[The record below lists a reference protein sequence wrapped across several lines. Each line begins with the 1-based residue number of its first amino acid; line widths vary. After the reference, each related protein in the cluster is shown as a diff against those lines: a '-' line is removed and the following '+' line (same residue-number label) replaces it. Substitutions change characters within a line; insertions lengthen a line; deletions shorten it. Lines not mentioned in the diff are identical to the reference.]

1 MPQTFLQEVAQAL
14 YNRYGDEISSLTLVF
29 PSRRARLFFSD
40 ALSQLIQRPIWQPHY
55 VSMDDVMCE
64 ASSFAVGDK
73 LVLLSELY
81 KIYVEYHPAETF
93 DKFYFWG
100 EMLLSDFDLIDKYMI
115 DADMLFRNICDL
127 KELEADMSYLSE
139 EMRRVIHDFW
149 SHFEVEQSLS
159 EEKRKF
165 LSIWLSLAPVY
176 NRLRERLAA
185 LGIAYAGMIY
195 RSAVERVEQGV
206 GTPNLDRHYVFV
218 GFNAL
223 SECEKRMLKFLDRN
237 CECDFFWDYDS
248 YYTEAAEQESGR
260 FLRENLRE
268 YKALDKVA
276 HDNMLSISKKMQ
288 AVSCVSNVV
297 QCKYVNTLLRE
308 ISPTLEFDKQTAIVL
323 TDESLLEPL
332 LHSLPDEVS
341 ESVNV
346 TMGFP
351 LRQTTAYSFVER
363 LMELQKNC
371 RRASSGATF
380 YHVDVTGLLS
390 HPYLTEITAGRSLG
404 LQRKIIESR
413 SIRVEEEFFAE
424 DVLLVIFSSTSGYLE
439 LSQYLLK
446 VVDFVCEQLPSSD
459 DRSIELAYL
468 AIVSDTVVELD
479 NCLKK
484 CDIEITISIYT
495 SLLRRHLQNIRIP
508 FSGEPLRGLQVMG
521 ILETRNLDFRNVIIL
536 SMSDDNFPGN
546 LAGGSSFIPYNLR
559 MAYGMPTPEHHESV
573 YAYYFYRLIQRAE
586 RVDMLYCSHADE
598 KSTGEQSRYIY
609 QLDYESP
616 YRIERTN
623 VGVDVTVAE
632 PVDEE
637 KPKSERVM
645 AQLRRFIDNSD
656 EMALLSPTALA
667 RYVACPMKFYFA
679 SVAHIKAS
687 DELTE
692 EVDNP
697 MFGII
702 LHDAMQRLYS
712 RIEGV
717 ANPKAH
723 IERMISSGEVEK
735 SVAEAINKN
744 YLNRRNTDEKE
755 YSGNLLLVKDIIT
768 KYIRQGILRYDAD
781 HDSFAVMMTEEKVA
795 YAFPLGD
802 GRTVRVGGIADRI
815 DSLDNGMLRVVDYK
829 TGSRH
834 LEFDGV
840 ESLFEGESRQS
851 MGNLLQTMIYSMVL
865 YHNFSRNVQPA
876 LYFARYIHND
886 DYSPRL
892 WDKERDSEVD
902 YAAYAEE
909 FERLLGD
916 KLRELFDELI
926 PFRRC
931 DKEEADRVC
940 KYCDF
945 KVICKR

>member
-1 MPQTFLQEVAQAL
+1 MPQTFLQEVAQTL
-14 YNRYGDEISSLTLVF
+14 YDRYGDDISSLTLVF

-40 ALSQLIQRPIWQPHY
+40 ALSQLIDRPIWQPHY

-64 ASSFAVGDK
+64 ASSFVAGDK

-81 KIYVEYHPAETF
+81 KIYVEYHPSESF

-165 LSIWLSLAPVY
+165 LAIWLSLAPVY
-176 NRLRERLAA
+176 TRLRERLSA
-185 LGIAYAGMIY
+185 LGVAYSGMIY
-195 RSAVERVEQGV
+195 RSAVERTEQGL
-206 GTPNLDRHYVFV
+206 GSPDLDRHYVFV

-237 CECDFFWDYDS
+237 CRCDFFWDYDS
-248 YYTEAAEQESGR
+248 YYTDAPEQEAGR
-260 FLRENLRE
+260 FLRENMRE
-268 YKALDKVA
+268 HKALSDIS

-308 ISPTLEFDKQTAIVL
+308 ISPSLKFDKQTAIVL

-341 ESVNV
+341 ENVNV

-363 LMELQKNC
+363 LIELQKNC
-371 RRASSGATF
+371 RSGHIATF
-380 YHVDVTGLLS
+380 YHADVTGLLS
-390 HPYLTEITAGRSLG
+390 HPYLTEITEGRSLE
-404 LQRKIIESR
+404 LQRMIVDGR
-413 SIRVEEEFFAE
+413 SIRVDEEFFTGE
-424 DVLLVIFSSTSGYLE
+424 DIAVVFSSASDYNE
-439 LSQYLLK
+439 LSKYLLR
-446 VVDFVCEQLPSSD
+446 VVDFVCESMPSGD
-459 DRSIELAYL
+459 ERSMEISYL
-468 AIVSDTVVELD
+468 SIISDTIVELD

-484 CDIEITISIYT
+484 CDINITTSIYT

-546 LAGGSSFIPYNLR
+546 LAGASSFIPYNLR

-616 YRIERTN
+616 YPIARTN
-623 VGVDVTVAE
+623 VGVDVTVADE
-632 PVDEE
+632 SDEE
-637 KPKSERVM
+637 KPKNERVM
-645 AQLRRFIDNSD
+645 ALLQRFLDADD
-656 EMALLSPTALA
+656 EKALLSPTALA
-667 RYVACPMKFYFA
+667 RYVVCPMKFYFA
-679 SVAHIKAS
+679 SVARIKVS

-702 LHDAMQRLYS
+702 LHDAMRRLYAP
-712 RIEGV
+712 IEGA
-717 ANPKAH
+717 ANPKAL
-723 IERMISSGEVEK
+723 IERMISSGAVEK
-735 SVAEAINKN
+735 AVAESINEN
-744 YLNRRNTDEKE
+744 YLNNRNADQKE
-755 YSGNLLLVKDIIT
+755 YSGSLLLVREIIT
-768 KYIRQGILRYDAD
+768 KYIRRGILRYDAD
-781 HDSFAVMMTEEKVA
+781 HDSFAVMSNEQRVV
-795 YAFPLGD
+795 YPFPLGD
-802 GRTVRVGGIADRI
+802 GRTVKVGGIADRI
-815 DSLDNGMLRVVDYK
+815 DSLDSGDLRVVDYK
-829 TGSRH
+829 TGSLH
-834 LEFDGV
+834 LEFGGV

-851 MGNLLQTMIYSMVL
+851 LGNLLQTMIYSMVL

-876 LYFARYIHND
+876 LYFARYIHNE

-892 WDKERDSEVD
+892 MDKQRGAEVD
-902 YAAYAEE
+902 YASYAEE
-909 FERLLGD
+909 FEQLLGER
-916 KLRELFDELI
+916 LRELFDRRI
-926 PFRRC
+926 PFHRC
-931 DKEEADRVC
+931 GKEEADKVC

>member
-1 MPQTFLQEVAQAL
+1 MPQTFLQEVARTL
-14 YNRYGDEISSLTLVF
+14 YDLYGDDISSLTLVF

-40 ALSQLIQRPIWQPHY
+40 ALSQLIDRPIWQPHY

-64 ASSFAVGDK
+64 ASSFVAGDK

-81 KIYVEYHPAETF
+81 KIYVEYHPTESF

-159 EEKRKF
+159 DEKRKF
-165 LSIWLSLAPVY
+165 LAIWLSLAPVY
-176 NRLRERLAA
+176 ARLRERLSA
-185 LGIAYAGMIY
+185 LGIAYSGMIY
-195 RSAVERVEQGV
+195 RSAVERTEQGL
-206 GTPNLDRHYVFV
+206 GTPDLDRHYVFV

-223 SECEKRMLKFLDRN
+223 SECERRMLKFLDRN
-237 CECDFFWDYDS
+237 CRCDFFWDYDS
-248 YYTEAAEQESGR
+248 YYTDAPEQEAGR
-260 FLRENLRE
+260 FLRENMRE
-268 YKALDKVA
+268 HKALGDIS

-308 ISPTLEFDKQTAIVL
+308 ISPSLEFDKQTAIVL

-341 ESVNV
+341 ENVNV

-363 LMELQKNC
+363 LIELQKNC
-371 RRASSGATF
+371 RSGHSTTF
-380 YHVDVTGLLS
+380 YHADVTGLLS
-390 HPYLTEITAGRSLG
+390 HPYLTEITEGRSLE
-404 LQRKIIESR
+404 LQRKVVNGR
-413 SIRVEEEFFAE
+413 SIRVDEEFFAGGSIA
-424 DVLLVIFSSTSGYLE
+424 VVFSSVSDYSE
-439 LSQYLLK
+439 LSQYLLR
-446 VVDFVCEQLPSSD
+446 VVDFVCESMPSGD
-459 DRSIELAYL
+459 ERSMEISYL
-468 AIVSDTVVELD
+468 SIISDTIVELD

-484 CDIEITISIYT
+484 CDINITTSIYT

-546 LAGGSSFIPYNLR
+546 LAGASSFIPYNLR

-616 YRIERTN
+616 YPIARTN
-623 VGVDVTVAE
+623 VGVDVTVA
-632 PVDEE
+632 DENDKE
-637 KPKSERVM
+637 KPKNERVM
-645 AQLRRFIDNSD
+645 ALLQRFLDAED
-656 EMALLSPTALA
+656 EKALLSPTALA

-679 SVAHIKAS
+679 SVARIKVS

-702 LHDAMQRLYS
+702 LHDAMRRLYAP
-712 RIEGV
+712 IEGA
-717 ANPKAH
+717 ANPKAL
-723 IERMISSGEVEK
+723 IERMISSGAVEK
-735 SVAEAINKN
+735 AVAESINEN
-744 YLNRRNTDEKE
+744 YINNSNADQKE
-755 YSGNLLLVKDIIT
+755 YSGSLLLVREIIT
-768 KYIRQGILRYDAD
+768 KYIRRGILRYDAD
-781 HDSFAVMMTEEKVA
+781 HDSFAVMSNEQRVV
-795 YAFPLGD
+795 YPFPLGD
-802 GRTVRVGGIADRI
+802 GRTVKVGGIADRI
-815 DSLDNGMLRVVDYK
+815 DSLDSGDLRVVDYK
-829 TGSRH
+829 TGSLH
-834 LEFDGV
+834 LEFGGV

-851 MGNLLQTMIYSMVL
+851 LGNLLQTMIYSMVL

-876 LYFARYIHND
+876 LYFARYINNE

-892 WDKERDSEVD
+892 MDKQRGAEVD
-902 YAAYAEE
+902 YASYAEE
-909 FERLLGD
+909 FEQLLGER
-916 KLRELFDELI
+916 LRELFDRRI

-931 DKEEADRVC
+931 GKEEADKVC

>member
-1 MPQTFLQEVAQAL
+1 MPQTFLQEVAQTL
-14 YNRYGDEISSLTLVF
+14 YDRYGDDISSLTLVF

-40 ALSQLIQRPIWQPHY
+40 ALSQLIDRPIWQPHY

-64 ASSFAVGDK
+64 ASSFVAGDK

-81 KIYVEYHPAETF
+81 KIYVEYHPSESF

-165 LSIWLSLAPVY
+165 LAIWLSLAPVY
-176 NRLRERLAA
+176 ARLRERLSA
-185 LGIAYAGMIY
+185 LGVAYSGMIY
-195 RSAVERVEQGV
+195 RSAVERTEQGL
-206 GTPNLDRHYVFV
+206 GSPDLDRHYVFV

-223 SECEKRMLKFLDRN
+223 SECEKRMLKFLERN
-237 CECDFFWDYDS
+237 CRCDFFWDYDS
-248 YYTEAAEQESGR
+248 YYTDAPEQEAGR
-260 FLRENLRE
+260 FLRENMRE
-268 YKALDKVA
+268 HKALSDIS

-308 ISPTLEFDKQTAIVL
+308 ISPSLEFDKQTAIVL

-341 ESVNV
+341 ENVNV

-363 LMELQKNC
+363 LIELQKNC
-371 RRASSGATF
+371 RSGHSATF
-380 YHVDVTGLLS
+380 YHTDVTGLLS
-390 HPYLTEITAGRSLG
+390 HPYLTEITEGRSLE
-404 LQRKIIESR
+404 LQRMIVDGR
-413 SIRVEEEFFAE
+413 SIRVDEEFFAG
-424 DVLLVIFSSTSGYLE
+424 DDIAVVFSSASDYNE
-439 LSQYLLK
+439 LSKYLLR
-446 VVDFVCEQLPSSD
+446 VVDFVCESMPSGD
-459 DRSIELAYL
+459 ERSMEISYL
-468 AIVSDTVVELD
+468 SIISDTIVELD

-484 CDIEITISIYT
+484 CDINITTSIYT

-546 LAGGSSFIPYNLR
+546 LAGASSFIPYNLR

-616 YRIERTN
+616 YPIARTN
-623 VGVDVTVAE
+623 VGVDVTVADE
-632 PVDEE
+632 SDEE
-637 KPKSERVM
+637 KPKNERVM
-645 AQLRRFIDNSD
+645 ALLQRFLDAED
-656 EMALLSPTALA
+656 EKALLSPTALA
-667 RYVACPMKFYFA
+667 RYVVCPMKFYFA
-679 SVAHIKAS
+679 SVARIKAS

-702 LHDAMQRLYS
+702 LHDAMRRLYAP
-712 RIEGV
+712 IEGA
-717 ANPKAH
+717 ANPKAL
-723 IERMISSGEVEK
+723 IERMISSGAVEK
-735 SVAEAINKN
+735 AVVESINEN
-744 YLNRRNTDEKE
+744 YLNNSNADQKE
-755 YSGNLLLVKDIIT
+755 YSGSLLLVREIIT
-768 KYIRQGILRYDAD
+768 KYIRRGILRYDAD
-781 HDSFAVMMTEEKVA
+781 HDSFAVMSNEQRVV
-795 YAFPLGD
+795 YPFPLGD
-802 GRTVRVGGIADRI
+802 GRTVKVGGIADRI
-815 DSLDNGMLRVVDYK
+815 DSLDSGDLRVVDYK
-829 TGSRH
+829 TGSLH
-834 LEFDGV
+834 LEFGGV
-840 ESLFEGESRQS
+840 ESLFEGEGRQS
-851 MGNLLQTMIYSMVL
+851 LGNLLQTMIYSMVL

-876 LYFARYIHND
+876 LYFARYIHNE

-892 WDKERDSEVD
+892 MDKQRGVEVD
-902 YAAYAEE
+902 YASYAEE
-909 FERLLGD
+909 FEQLLGER
-916 KLRELFDELI
+916 LRELFDRRI

-931 DKEEADRVC
+931 GKEEADKVC